1 MIHVSIALVFPKL
14 LSGDIC
20 LRVSGEIRA
29 GAANRTFHLSSIEQ
43 CGRTCNDDNE
53 QNPDENPS
61 PLHGQPSFRTPWYTS
76 SRDSDVICNG
86 SLPEQ
91 NCLHRRGW
99 SEPANGDFRQLT
111 NREKPGIRSPA
122 TMWSKSPLQATSP
135 CWWYI
140 GGAREV
146 ETPLLSI
153 GRDGEMKNALILL
166 ALLLALSATMRADC
180 WPATCPNG
188 THSKCVEQCDPNYLN
203 CTVKVCK
210 CHCEKDKDPQAAH

>member
-1 MIHVSIALVFPKL
+1 MGRETCTNRTKSFVYPWQKILRQATSALRGAWTLISDHRCAKACLRSIAGPESRASILNDPKLMIHVSIALVFPKL

-86 SLPEQ
+86 SP
-91 NCLHRRGW
+91 
-99 SEPANGDFRQLT
+99 SIPD
-111 NREKPGIRSPA
+111 SP
-122 TMWSKSPLQATSP
+122 
-135 CWWYI
+135 
-140 GGAREV
+140 
-146 ETPLLSI
+146 
-153 GRDGEMKNALILL
+153 
-166 ALLLALSATMRADC
+166 
-180 WPATCPNG
+180 
-188 THSKCVEQCDPNYLN
+188 
-203 CTVKVCK
+203 
-210 CHCEKDKDPQAAH
+210 